1 MRSQYCHMNG
11 ITSGAVAV
19 PFAAMLVD
27 ASTACPD
34 EHVNL
39 SARPTHRSTRQEAA
53 RALTAAVHLRERQ
66 LSAPLLVDQLG

>member
-19 PFAAMLVD
+19 LFAAMLVD
-27 ASTACPD
+27 ASTACPE

-39 SARPTHRSTRQEAA
+39 SARSTHRQVHAKKL
-53 RALTAAVHLRERQ
+53 RAH
-66 LSAPLLVDQLG
+66 